1 MSVFSQGVRWQI
13 HLDMALYRVCGGV
26 CSLVG
31 VFKLPLG
38 FLLKL
43 ETAAASLRFEQT
55 SVKYCELPPLLQR
68 QQL

>member
-1 MSVFSQGVRWQI
+1 MV
-13 HLDMALYRVCGGV
+13 LYRVCGGV

-43 ETAAASLRFEQT
+43 ETTAALLLSKQAAGEQT